1 MVYSPTWMVDFHGTL
16 VGKNTSPMEHLGYE
30 NIVHWRIISFRKC
43 LATMVSESFNWGCS
57 PFQMALFMAYTWL
70 RLLVPTPPHPH
81 PENQQKTPRPSKGRG
96 PTTLLVAV
104 AKPPSKSVHL
114 AKSVGYK
121 HDLGPEL
128 KVVVE
133 PVLSEARLFEV
144 MVGAHVPK
152 QSRFGHLFAEVPHMQ
167 SSVLSLPH
175 GLA

>member
-96 PTTLLVAV
+96 PTTYELGWSSKLVVGHSLHPFENITSLVSGASIS
-104 AKPPSKSVHL
+104 ASKTS
-114 AKSVGYK
+114 A
-121 HDLGPEL
+121 
-128 KVVVE
+128 
-133 PVLSEARLFEV
+133 FEV
-144 MVGAHVPK
+144 VWWNCLVDVSNG
-152 QSRFGHLFAEVPHMQ
+152 
-167 SSVLSLPH
+167 SSVLEVLLLEETLH
-175 GLA
+175 HLRWIKLGNLE